1 MILRRT
7 TMRNDL
13 KRAIQKMDTKDWK
26 KVLVEFGRNAIEVSV
41 PPNCV
46 ELTMKDVPV
55 LPDLKAAFE
64 EAFLNPISSPPIEEI
79 IRRKGKPPGEMTV
92 AIAVSDITRP
102 VPYKGEAGIL
112 PPLLRRLES
121 TGIKKENVKV
131 IVATGMH
138 RASTAEE
145 KNEMYG
151 KEIVEQYTIT
161 DHDCENNDLLES
173 IGTTK
178 RGTHVYVNRDFYFA
192 DLKIATGLVESHF
205 FTGISGGR
213 KSVCPGLVDV
223 KTIQRF
229 HGPAFLE
236 DPRATNLILEGN
248 PCHEEALEVAETVGV
263 DFVINVNLDKDLR
276 LLGVFTG
283 HMVEANLKAFG
294 VIKGYAEIPLQEEFD
309 IVLTHSGYVGRDHY
323 QTAKAGVGA
332 LPAVKKGGVIIIA
345 ANNRDFINPIGSPEY
360 RSLIHLLKLQ
370 GPDGYLDLLKTS
382 SWKFTKDQWE
392 PEVWGKVLRKVGEDG
407 LIYCSLEIER
417 ENYCILP
424 GVCGLDFMK
433 GKRIKPSLEK
443 AQEMVQKAVQFAV
456 YRYREKGVEPTVAF
470 IREGP
475 YAVPVLQKK

>member
-1 MILRRT
+1 
-7 TMRNDL
+7 MRNDL
-13 KRAIQKMDTKDWK
+13 KKAIKKTDTKGWK
-26 KVLVEFGRNAIEVSV
+26 KVLVEFGRDAIEVSV
-41 PPNCV
+41 PPHSV

-55 LPDLKAAFE
+55 LPDLKGAFE
-64 EAFLNPISSPPIEEI
+64 EAFLNPISTPPIEEI
-79 IRRKGKPPGEMTV
+79 IRRKGKPAGEMTV

-121 TGIKKENVKV
+121 TGIKKENVKI

-138 RASTAEE
+138 RASTLDE
-145 KNEMYG
+145 KIEMYG
-151 KEIVEQYTIT
+151 KEVVGQYAIT

-263 DFVINVNLDKDLR
+263 DFVINVNLDKDLH

-283 HMVEANLKAFG
+283 HMVEANLKAFE

-456 YRYREKGVEPTVAF
+456 YRYREKGIEPTVAF

-475 YAVPVLQKK
+475 YAVPVVKAVGSTQ

>member
-1 MILRRT
+1 MMHPDI
-7 TMRNDL
+7 
-13 KRAIQKMDTKDWK
+13 KKAINKIDTKDWK
-26 KVLVEFGRNAIEVSV
+26 KVSVEFGRNAMEVLA

-46 ELTMKDVPV
+46 ELTMKEVDV
-55 LPDLKAAFE
+55 LPDPQKAIE
-64 EAFLNPISSPPIEEI
+64 QAFLDPISSPPLEEI
-79 IRRKGKPPGEMTV
+79 IRKKRKPPEQMSA

-102 VPYKGEAGIL
+102 VPYKGEGGIL

-121 TGIKKENVKV
+121 SGIKRENIKI

-138 RASTAEE
+138 RASTPDE
-145 KNEMYG
+145 KVEMYG
-151 KEIVEQYTIT
+151 KEVVEQYTIL
-161 DHDCENNDLLES
+161 DHDCEKNDLLES
-173 IGTTK
+173 IGKTK
-178 RGTHVYVNRDFYFA
+178 RETHVYVNRDFYFA

-223 KTIQRF
+223 KTIQKF
-229 HGPAFLE
+229 HGPHYLE
-236 DPRATNLILEGN
+236 DPKATNLVLEGN
-248 PCHEEALEVAETVGV
+248 PCHEEALEVARTVGV

-276 LLGVFTG
+276 LVRIFTG
-283 HMVEANLKAFG
+283 DMVEGNLKAFEM
-294 VIKGYAEIPLQEEFD
+294 IKGYAEIPLDEEFD

-332 LPAVKKGGVIIIA
+332 LPAVKEGGIIIIA

-392 PEVWGKVLRKVGEDG
+392 PEVWGKVLRKIGEDG

-424 GVCGLDFMK
+424 GVCGLDFMR
-433 GKRIKPSLEK
+433 GKRIKPTVEK
-443 AQEMVQKAVQFAV
+443 AQVMVQKAVQFAV
-456 YRYREKGVEPTVAF
+456 YRYREKGIEPTMAF

-475 YAVPVLQKK
+475 YAVPVLNR

>member
-1 MILRRT
+1 MRT
-7 TMRNDL
+7 DL
-13 KRAIQKMDTKDWK
+13 KKAIKKTDTRDWK
-26 KVLVEFGRNAIEVSV
+26 KVSVEFGRNAMEVLV
-41 PPNCV
+41 PPNCA

-55 LPDLKAAFE
+55 LLDPKAAFE
-64 EAFLNPISSPPIEEI
+64 EAFLNPIGSPPIEEI
-79 IRRKGKPPGEMTV
+79 VRRKGKPPGEMIA

-112 PPLLRRLES
+112 PPLLGRLES
-121 TGIKKENVKV
+121 VGIRKENVKI

-138 RASTAEE
+138 RASTADE
-145 KNEMYG
+145 KIEMYG

-236 DPRATNLILEGN
+236 DPRATNLVLEGN

-283 HMVEANLKAFG
+283 NMVEANLKAFE

-370 GPDGYLDLLKTS
+370 GPDGFLDLLKTS

-443 AQEMVQKAVQFAV
+443 AQEMVQKAVQFAI
-456 YRYREKGVEPTVAF
+456 YRYREKGIEPTVAF

-475 YAVPVLQKK
+475 YAVPVLKAVGSTQ

>member
-1 MILRRT
+1 
-7 TMRNDL
+7 MRPEI
-13 KRAIQKMDTKDWK
+13 KKAIKKIDTKDWK
-26 KVLVEFGRNAIEVSV
+26 KVLVEFGRNAIEVLV
-41 PPNCV
+41 PPGCV

-55 LPDLKAAFE
+55 LPDPQRAFE
-64 EAFLNPISSPPIEEI
+64 EAFSNPISSPPLEEI
-79 IRRKGKPPGEMTV
+79 VRRKGKPPGEMLA

-102 VPYKGEAGIL
+102 VPYRGESGIL
-112 PPLLRRLES
+112 RPLLRRLES
-121 TGIKKENVKV
+121 SGIKKENIKI

-138 RASTAEE
+138 RASTQEE
-145 KNEMYG
+145 KVEMYG
-151 KEIVEQYTIT
+151 QEVVDQYTIL

-173 IGTTK
+173 IGKTK

-223 KTIQRF
+223 KTIQKF
-229 HGPAFLE
+229 HGPHYLE
-236 DPRATNLILEGN
+236 DPRATNLVLEGN
-248 PCHEEALEVAETVGV
+248 PCHEEALEVAQTVGV

-276 LLGVFTG
+276 LIRVFTG
-283 HMVEANLKAFG
+283 DMVEANLKAFQM
-294 VIKGYAEIPLQEEFD
+294 IKGYAQIPLHEEFD

-332 LPAVKKGGVIIIA
+332 LPAVKEGGVIIIA

-360 RSLIHLLKLQ
+360 RSLLHLLRLQ

-392 PEVWGKVLRKVGEDG
+392 PEVWGKVLKKVGEDG

-417 ENYCILP
+417 ENYCVIP

-443 AQEMVQKAVQFAV
+443 AQEMVQKAVLFAV
-456 YRYREKGVEPTVAF
+456 SRYRQKRVEPTTAF
-470 IREGP
+470 LREGP
-475 YAVPVLQKK
+475 YAVPVLIPR

>member
-1 MILRRT
+1 MPLC
-7 TMRNDL
+7 D
-13 KRAIQKMDTKDWK
+13 RAWQ
-26 KVLVEFGRNAIEVSV
+26 EVV
-41 PPNCV
+41 
-46 ELTMKDVPV
+46 
-55 LPDLKAAFE
+55 FE
-64 EAFLNPISSPPIEEI
+64 GDQTDA
-79 IRRKGKPPGEMTV
+79 PPGEMTV

-112 PPLLRRLES
+112 SPLLRRLES
-121 TGIKKENVKV
+121 SGIRKENVKI

-138 RASTAEE
+138 RASTSDE
-145 KNEMYG
+145 KIEMYG
-151 KEIVEQYTIT
+151 TEVVERYAIT
-161 DHDCENNDLLES
+161 DHDCENKDLLES

-178 RGTHVYVNRDFYFA
+178 RGTHVYVNRDFYSA

-213 KSVCPGLVDV
+213 KSICPGLVDV

-276 LLGVFTG
+276 LLGVFAG
-283 HMVEANLKAFG
+283 NVVEANLKAFE
-294 VIKGYAEIPLQEEFD
+294 VIKGYAEIPLREEFD

-332 LPAVKKGGVIIIA
+332 LPAVKTGGVIIIA

-392 PEVWGKVLRKVGEDG
+392 PEVWGKVLRKVGEEG

-417 ENYCILP
+417 GNYCILP

-443 AQEMVQKAVQFAV
+443 AQEMVQKAVQFAI
-456 YRYREKGVEPTVAF
+456 YRYREKGIQPTMGV

-475 YAVPVLQKK
+475 YAVPMQVSK